1 MTEPTN
7 IPEPYRSYVVPAA
20 EQAPAHH
27 RPPNV
32 LYDQHGRPVHFTIG
46 QPPAPIVVQA
56 PVQQQGM
63 DPATFRLVVVTF
75 LILAVVVVCTACACA
90 VVVLM
95 GGTLLGIIG
104 AVSANLPFVG
114 VSLVGVILAAG
125 WAASKV
131 RPMVKRKPD

>member
-46 QPPAPIVVQA
+46 QPPPPLVVQA
-56 PVQQQGM
+56 PVQQGM

-125 WAASKV
+125 WAASKI
-131 RPMVKRKPD
+131 RPVVKRKPD